1 LRDGASKKKAQDN
14 PEHTHKRLI
23 RARAQILQ
31 KKARLD
37 GDFHS
42 RKMAIQNGIPI
53 PEVVEQ
59 VIFSNVLCFLGARR
73 RALDDVHRHA

>member
-14 PEHTHKRLI
+14 PEHAQKRLI
-23 RARAQILQ
+23 RGRTQIPQKRAP
-31 KKARLD
+31 LD

-42 RKMAIQNGIPI
+42 RKMAVQNGILI

-59 VIFSNVLCFLGARR
+59 VIFSNVRCFLGVRR
-73 RALDDVHRHA
+73 RGLDDVHRHA